1 MLARL
6 HSQCCPLEGQVWNC
20 KPSLAGHP
28 DHTTVA
34 QSLAFHSCAS
44 LRQVVSR
51 TGISAEANGGGG
63 VLAVGFQGGVGV
75 GRDWLQ
81 RMGSFGLSEVC
92 SAQLKSSISLPRE
105 GIPPSAIEEAPLET
119 VQYSVPS
126 SNPFHSVAQSL
137 SFVSGELAGRRGSRS
152 PSLRLTDPQFS
163 EG

>member
-1 MLARL
+1 MELQRPGMELQALSGRTPRPHHGGAILGVSQLRFLAASREPNGHL
-6 HSQCCPLEGQVWNC
+6 GRGQ
-20 KPSLAGHP
+20 
-28 DHTTVA
+28 
-34 QSLAFHSCAS
+34 
-44 LRQVVSR
+44 RR
-51 TGISAEANGGGG
+51 GG
-63 VLAVGFQGGVGV
+63 VSAVGFQGGVGV

-92 SAQLKSSISLPRE
+92 SAQLKSSISLPRG
-105 GIPPSAIEEAPLET
+105 GIPPNAVEEAPLET

-137 SFVSGELAGRRGSRS
+137 SFVRGELVGRRGSRS